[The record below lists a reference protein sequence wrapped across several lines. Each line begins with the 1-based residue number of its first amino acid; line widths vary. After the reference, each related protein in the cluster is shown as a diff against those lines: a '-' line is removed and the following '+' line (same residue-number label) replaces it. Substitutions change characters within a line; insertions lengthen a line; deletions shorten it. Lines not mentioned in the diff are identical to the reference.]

1 MTTSTADT
9 ANTTAST
16 TGRYRRL
23 LTAGCLVSTALLSAL
38 SVALQPDFGDT
49 TEQRLALTDD
59 AGRAAAVSV
68 GAFVL
73 AQLPFLGAVLG
84 LGHLLR
90 DRAPRL
96 ANVAPTVAVIGGFGH
111 AVFGGAMLLTVTMA
125 DLPGTR
131 APYVEALER
140 FESSPAM
147 VFAAMGL
154 LGTVLGILLIAAGL
168 WRAKVGPRWVAPAL
182 VAFVVVEFAG
192 TALTTWASPVS
203 TTLYVVAFVA
213 LAATV
218 RSTSDRDWEAG
229 TVRPMM
235 HTDS

>member
-1 MTTSTADT
+1 VTTSTS
-9 ANTTAST
+9 TTAS
-16 TGRYRRL
+16 YRRL
-23 LTAGCLVSTALLSAL
+23 LTAGCLVATALLSAV
-38 SVALQPDFGDT
+38 SVLLQPDFGDS

-59 AGRAAAVSV
+59 AGRTAVVSV

-96 ANVAPTVAVIGGFGH
+96 ANIAPTVAVVGGFGH
-111 AVFGGAMLLTVTMA
+111 AVFGGAMLLGVTMA
-125 DLPGTR
+125 GLPGSR
-131 APYVEALER
+131 EPYVEALDA
-140 FESSPAM
+140 FESSPAL

-154 LGTVLGILLIAAGL
+154 LGTVLGILLLAAGL
-168 WRAKVGPRWVAPAL
+168 WRSQVGPRWVPLAL
-182 VAFVVVEFAG
+182 VGFVVVEFAG

-203 TTLYVVAFVA
+203 AALYLIAFGA

-218 RSTSDRDWEAG
+218 RATPVQVWDSG
-229 TVRPMM
+229 TVRPLVD
-235 HTDS
+235 TGA